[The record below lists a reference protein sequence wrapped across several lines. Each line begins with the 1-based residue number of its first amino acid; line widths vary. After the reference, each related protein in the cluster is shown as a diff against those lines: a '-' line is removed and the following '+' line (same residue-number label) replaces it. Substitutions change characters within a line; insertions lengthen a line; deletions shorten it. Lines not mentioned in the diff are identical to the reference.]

1 MDPEEALNAF
11 FLLNDDDLS
20 DLSDSGES
28 DISDDDHLLLLS
40 DGSSGD
46 QSDSSSRTLS
56 ESSSAESEYSAFR
69 QKFPKLWTS
78 AAHSFLE
85 QIAQNKN

>member
-46 QSDSSSRTLS
+46 
-56 ESSSAESEYSAFR
+56 
-69 QKFPKLWTS
+69 
-78 AAHSFLE
+78 
-85 QIAQNKN
+85 